1 MERARAVID
10 VTVKK
15 DSVLVYV
22 LKFFLNFGGRCG
34 SVVVR
39 KRDWDSRSGFDPF
52 FLFNRNTLNDRSKN
66 FLSVLKM
73 AATVYERDNCD
84 GACVVCIDRSVCAH
98 KMM

>member
-34 SVVVR
+34 SVVLR
-39 KRDWDSRSGFDPF
+39 KRD
-52 FLFNRNTLNDRSKN
+52 
-66 FLSVLKM
+66 
-73 AATVYERDNCD
+73 
-84 GACVVCIDRSVCAH
+84 
-98 KMM
+98 

>member
-22 LKFFLNFGGRCG
+22 LKFFLNFGGLCG

-39 KRDWDSRSGFDPF
+39 KRD
-52 FLFNRNTLNDRSKN
+52 
-66 FLSVLKM
+66 
-73 AATVYERDNCD
+73 
-84 GACVVCIDRSVCAH
+84 
-98 KMM
+98 

>member
-39 KRDWDSRSGFDPF
+39 KRDWDSRSGFDPGSRFSF
-52 FLFNRNTLNDRSKN
+52 FLIETLSMTGHGRDRLRKGQ
-66 FLSVLKM
+66 LRRRLRGL
-73 AATVYERDNCD
+73 Y
-84 GACVVCIDRSVCAH
+84 RS
-98 KMM
+98 